1 MPCLLRGFPFSLLQG
16 VSPLPRAYHLHLHL
30 HVLFPQVTRGSY
42 LSVSKALVDIARFYP
57 DMCEA
62 FLNGLQ
68 LQQLGE
74 VAVPARM
81 AKDVSCQGC
90 KRLQCG
96 APGGMFR
103 TRWRCLCAWL
113 HADSLRVADTHSP
126 LAVP

>member
-16 VSPLPRAYHLHLHL
+16 VSFTQGLSPLPRAYHLYFHL

-81 AKDVSCQGC
+81 AKDVSCQWC
-90 KRLQCG
+90 ERLQCG
-96 APGGMFR
+96 AHVYM
-103 TRWRCLCAWL
+103 TR
-113 HADSLRVADTHSP
+113 
-126 LAVP
+126 